1 MTSVFCKVTKIQK
14 LNSCF
19 VFCSVGHLWDFKY
32 LLVQCSSVSGD
43 LELHTTPW
51 SSCECLFDDDK
62 RAIEFK
68 EKFQKSKTPVMKMT
82 NLSAHLDEKRSGKVV
97 ILSTVVS
104 V

>member
-1 MTSVFCKVTKIQK
+1 MEIKLLLVFW
-14 LNSCF
+14 
-19 VFCSVGHLWDFKY
+19 SVGHLWDFKY
-32 LLVQCSSVSGD
+32 LLVQRSSVSGD

-51 SSCECLFDDDK
+51 SYCECLFDDDK

-68 EKFQKSKTPVMKMT
+68 EKFQKSRTSVTKMT
-82 NLSAHLDEKRSGKVV
+82 NLSAHLDEKYSGKF